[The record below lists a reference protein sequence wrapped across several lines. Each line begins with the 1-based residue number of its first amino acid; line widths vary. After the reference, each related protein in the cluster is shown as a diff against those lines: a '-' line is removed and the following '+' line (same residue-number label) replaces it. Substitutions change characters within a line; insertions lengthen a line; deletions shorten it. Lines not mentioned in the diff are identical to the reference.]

1 MALLGAGREP
11 PVPGSLDRPGQPR
24 PLDPPDPPDGAP
36 GRLRPASTR
45 SDSPT
50 VADRADGTE
59 HLATGDPPARWS
71 KADLHQRLERLPP
84 GHPSSLP
91 SDAPDHDQPPGVR
104 DPDRPT
110 SAENAEEDSGA
121 RRESNP
127 DLQADAVKRDY
138 WSELPRFLQ
147 AWADHIRTWPG
158 ERAASVVDRSQDQEG
173 SWRGDGAHYLNP
185 EQHREV
191 SEEITRVR
199 EIQKGLTEYIVK
211 AEQENACGGWLEGLD
226 HHIKS
231 EDRIK
236 EKVAEIVKR
245 MHDKTA
251 EDIVRELP
259 DVIRYTFCFEPNNYA
274 TGYWDVKQRLE
285 QQGHSMVY
293 SKNHW
298 QDDPEYKGINTRWDM
313 PGGQRFELQFHT
325 PESYC
330 AKQEVTHG
338 SYERLRYPLT
348 QDEERR
354 ELRSFQREVCRWIGV
369 PEGAAAIPDYPSERP

>member
-36 GRLRPASTR
+36 GRLRPTSPR

-147 AWADHIRTWPG
+147 AWVDHVRRWPA
-158 ERAASVVDRSQDQEG
+158 ELVSAVVDRSRDPVG
-173 SWRGDGAHYLNP
+173 SWRGDGNQYLDP
-185 EQHREV
+185 ERHAQSKDVIAGVYQAE
-191 SEEITRVR
+191 
-199 EIQKGLTEYIVK
+199 KKLTEHVK
-211 AEQENACGGWLEGLD
+211 EVQRDNTCSGWLEGLEYRL
-226 HHIKS
+226 KG
-231 EDRIK
+231 EDRLK
-236 EKVAEIVKR
+236 EKIAEKIEHEPNRTPGEVAR
-245 MHDKTA
+245 QTSDA
-251 EDIVRELP
+251 
-259 DVIRYTFCFEPNNYA
+259 IRYTFCFEPASYA
-274 TGYWDVKQRLE
+274 DGYRDVKQRLE
-285 QQGHSMVY
+285 AREYRMVY

-298 QDDPEYKGINTRWDM
+298 RDDPEYKGINTRWVTSE
-313 PGGQRFELQFHT
+313 GQRFEVQFHT
-325 PESYC
+325 PESYN

-338 SYERLRYPLT
+338 SYERLRNPLT
-348 QDEERR
+348 QDGERQ
-354 ELRSFQREVCRWIGV
+354 ELRSYQREVSRWIAV
-369 PEGAAAIPDYPSERP
+369 PDGATSVADYL